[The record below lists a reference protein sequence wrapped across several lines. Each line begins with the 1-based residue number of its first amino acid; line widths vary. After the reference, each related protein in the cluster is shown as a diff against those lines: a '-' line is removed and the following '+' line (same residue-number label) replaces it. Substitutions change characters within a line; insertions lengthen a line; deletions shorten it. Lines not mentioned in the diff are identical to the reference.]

1 MPPGASKTPEG
12 LQGRWRETYFFV
24 EGPDFG
30 DEVANATRRRE
41 VVSEVSD
48 VQAHG
53 GDVWIK
59 EAEVVVIT
67 ELYEG
72 LCL

>member
-1 MPPGASKTPEG
+1 M
-12 LQGRWRETYFFV
+12 
-24 EGPDFG
+24 
-30 DEVANATRRRE
+30 
-41 VVSEVSD
+41 SD

-53 GDVWIK
+53 GDVWIE

-67 ELYEG
+67 EPYEG

>member
-1 MPPGASKTPEG
+1 MENTDS
-12 LQGRWRETYFFV
+12 RNV
-24 EGPDFG
+24 
-30 DEVANATRRRE
+30 VVNAMCRRE
-41 VVSEVSD
+41 AASEMSD

-53 GDVWIK
+53 GDIWIEK
-59 EAEVVVIT
+59 AVMVVIT